1 MKIVTK
7 IKYSNCELFDAYIDN
22 TGLKRK
28 SVIWGSDLNWDVKVE

>member
-28 SVIWGSDLNWDVKVE
+28 SESSEEVIWTEMWK